1 MSEKKASGWIN
12 TIKDMRVLLVI
23 VLVIIALAAIFVP
36 IGDRGD
42 AMTNLQFGLDLD
54 GGSWIQLEFQAEV
67 VTIGAGADVND
78 VAEKMGED
86 LDCTVTPTEWDLPP
100 LRPSNGFWS
109 PR

>member
-12 TIKDMRVLLVI
+12 TVKDLRVLLVI

-42 AMTNLQFGLDLD
+42 SMTNLQFGLDLD

-67 VTIGAGADVND
+67 VTIGA
-78 VAEKMGED
+78 
-86 LDCTVTPTEWDLPP
+86 
-100 LRPSNGFWS
+100 PSA
-109 PR
+109 PELT